1 MINDLQRV
9 AGSFRDPAGCVYEC
23 GDRIYRTVNA
33 CFVKEFDRVQASGIL
48 DQLAKWNWVL
58 PVERVNPEREFL
70 EVTSVETT
78 YVLKVPKLPFVSYPY
93 EWSFAALKSAALL
106 HLDIH
111 LAALA
116 QGMTLSD
123 ASAYNIQFLGTKPI
137 FIDHLS
143 FRPYKNGE
151 VWHGHRQFCEQ
162 FLNPLLLQACLGV
175 SFNAWYRG
183 TQEGIGVYELGR
195 LLKWRHLFR
204 GKMFMH
210 VVMQSVFQKASQHEA
225 VTFEKD
231 SLPKVPFPL
240 GSFQRM
246 LKKLYQWIEQ
256 LEPKTDGKTLWQDY
270 TKAHSYSSQE
280 IVMKKQF
287 ISAFS
292 CAIKPR
298 LLWDLGCNSGE
309 FSATALEAGAEYVIG
324 FDSDFGALAA
334 AFARAESGN
343 LPFQALYLDAL
354 NPTPNQG
361 WMEHERG
368 GLQNRAKADGVLALA
383 FVHHLAIARNVPLGQ
398 VLDWIIGL
406 APSGV
411 IEFVPKED
419 PMVHILLRFREDI
432 FSQYT
437 AENFLE
443 HMAKRARIVKTETIS
458 SSGRLLVW
466 FERPHLPPYQ
476 IQKF

>member
-33 CFVKEFDRVQASGIL
+33 CFAEEFDRVQVSGIL
-48 DQLAKWNWVL
+48 DQLAKRNWVL
-58 PVERVNPEREFL
+58 PVEQINPERASL
-70 EVTSVETT
+70 ETTSAETT
-78 YVLKVPKLPFVSYPY
+78 YVLKVPKLTFVSYPY
-93 EWSFAALKSAALL
+93 EWSFSALKSAALL

-111 LAALA
+111 LAALS
-116 QGMTLSD
+116 QGITLSD
-123 ASAYNIQFLGTKPI
+123 ASAYNIQFQGTKPI

-183 TQEGIGVYELGR
+183 TQEGIGVHELGR
-195 LLKWRHLFR
+195 ILKWRHLLR

-210 VVMQSVFQKASQHEA
+210 VVMQSVFQKTAQHA
-225 VTFEKD
+225 TVNLEKD
-231 SLPKVPFPL
+231 LLPEIPFPL
-240 GSFQRM
+240 KSFQRM
-246 LKKLYQWIEQ
+246 LKKMHQWIER
-256 LEPKTDGKTLWQDY
+256 LEPKSDGKTLWQEY
-270 TKAHSYSSQE
+270 TKAHSYASQE
-280 IVMKKQF
+280 FVMKKQF
-287 ISAFS
+287 VKEFS
-292 CAIKPR
+292 FAIKPR

-309 FSATALEAGAEYVIG
+309 FSATALESGAAYVVG
-324 FDSDFGALAA
+324 FDSDLGALAA
-334 AFARAESGN
+334 AFARAEREN

-354 NPTPNQG
+354 NPSPNQG
-361 WMEHERG
+361 WMEQERG
-368 GLQNRAKADGVLALA
+368 GLQSRAKADGVLALA
-383 FVHHLAIARNVPLGQ
+383 FVHHLAIARNVPLDQ

-419 PMVHILLRFREDI
+419 PMVKMLLRLREDI
-432 FSQYT
+432 FPQYT
-437 AENFLE
+437 AVNFLE
-443 HMAKRARIVKTETIS
+443 HLAKRARVVKTETVS
-458 SSGRLLVW
+458 SSGRLLAW
-466 FERPHLPPYQ
+466 FERPDLPQYQ
-476 IQKF
+476 IQKL